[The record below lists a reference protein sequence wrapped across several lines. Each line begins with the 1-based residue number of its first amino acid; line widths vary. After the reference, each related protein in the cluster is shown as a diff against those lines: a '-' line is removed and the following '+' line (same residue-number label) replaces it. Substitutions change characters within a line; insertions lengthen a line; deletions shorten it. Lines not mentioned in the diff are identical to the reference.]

1 MSETANEKQ
10 NQPDE
15 PTPTGANGA
24 TGAAPDFDARYHPLL
39 REAFVGIVRDAVA
52 GGADPTAQAR
62 AYAERGKPDFV
73 LAYLLVCPLDD
84 DEKRDLYAQAH
95 ERRAAFIEQRAKEF
109 DRSFHRPFP
118 LLGAEA
124 AKDRAL
130 ARQIRAGRS
139 VKPGAGRQLP
149 MR

>member
-1 MSETANEKQ
+1 MNETANEQQNQQQ

-15 PTPTGANGA
+15 PTPSA
-24 TGAAPDFDARYHPLL
+24 TDFAARYRPLL

-52 GGADPTAQAR
+52 AGADPIAQAR

-84 DEKRDLYAQAH
+84 DEKRDLYALAH